1 MGLDQYLY
9 AKKMGLANKLEG
21 EHWKKHNQW
30 FEKISEAVGDDAKYM
45 DTAFG
50 GGMVAVEMKIGQ
62 WRKAN
67 AIHQWFVDNCQGGED
82 DCREAYVSR
91 EKVTELRDLCK
102 EVLADHSKA
111 DDLLPTQ
118 EGFFFGST
126 EYDQWYFEDLEET
139 VNILDNALSMPDEWD
154 FAYQSSW

>member
-30 FEKISEAVGDDAKYM
+30 FEKIAQAVGDDAKYM

-82 DCREAYVSR
+82 DCRTSYVSR
-91 EKVTELRDLCK
+91 EQLKELKSLCE
-102 EVLADHSKA
+102 EVLAKPESA
-111 DDLLPTQ
+111 DSDLPTAA
-118 EGFFFGST
+118 GFFFGST
-126 EYDQWYFEDLEET
+126 EYDDWYFEGLRET
-139 VNILDNALSMPDEWD
+139 VEIVDRCLEMPEEWE
-154 FAYQSSW
+154 FEYHSSW